1 MQAAVKL
8 GSLPLAMGLT
18 QTKKCRSFRVL
29 TGTVKLVPGLVV
41 GFYPFFTRRLRK
53 IKYPFARTLAWR
65 MERLPVQAFLTPIPS
80 LSIRAFC
87 TKPNET
93 MADKAVQVQNLDSI
107 SYLTQREA
115 AEIDEI
121 LMGPLGFSIDQLM
134 VKLNHSLIHNPIL
147 LCLFVVFTFSI

>member
-1 MQAAVKL
+1 MLAVKL

-65 MERLPVQAFLTPIPS
+65 MERLPVQTVVVDLQEKVQKDCTFGMKHNFFSPYEDFPIPK
-80 LSIRAFC
+80 LDC
-87 TKPNET
+87 LLTLLENE
-93 MADKAVQVQNLDSI
+93 S
-107 SYLTQREA
+107 
-115 AEIDEI
+115 
-121 LMGPLGFSIDQLM
+121 G
-134 VKLNHSLIHNPIL
+134 
-147 LCLFVVFTFSI
+147 